1 MLKKSLDLENQLDKT
16 NSALS
21 KIVNL
26 EEQVQEKE
34 KKLSELQSDFKIQM
48 SEIKNKE
55 LKSQETLQKREKL
68 LKIFIMV
75 LKGTF
80 K

>member
-1 MLKKSLDLENQLDKT
+1 MCIRDR
-16 NSALS
+16 S

-55 LKSQETLQKREKL
+55 LKSQETLQKREKTIKNIYNGVKRL
-68 LKIFIMV
+68 SLIHI
-75 LKGTF
+75 
-80 K
+80 